1 MRALASASF
10 GGGRLETAAITR
22 VHSPAMADRT
32 RLDASAVDE
41 RSQLQQ
47 ELERSR
53 EETRRLRD
61 LLVTRDAE
69 LGEARGRLTE
79 MESYMGLLSRIATRL
94 QEFAPALAR
103 LAGTALR
110 RLQGRSRREGG

>member
-1 MRALASASF
+1 LAEGGAPALGTLAAMPD
-10 GGGRLETAAITR
+10 RPKLESK
-22 VHSPAMADRT
+22 VENGS
-32 RLDASAVDE
+32 E
-41 RSQLQQ
+41 RQQ
-47 ELERSR
+47 ELDDRDQEIQ
-53 EETRRLRD
+53 RLRN

-103 LAGTALR
+103 LAGAALR
-110 RLQGRSRREGG
+110 RLQGRSRREGD